1 MQIDMQQ
8 FQATYLAEADE
19 NLADL
24 EQGILQLERGESA
37 DLNAIFRAAH
47 SMKGGAGTF
56 GFTDIASYTH
66 HLETVLDLARDS
78 KLAITKDLVNAMLAA
93 VDILTKLLDCAR
105 NNQPTPASLT
115 AASIQQLQSLLGS
128 TETTQNTSRKITISE
143 KRQTTFHLEILPA
156 PNLAA
161 TGTDPITLLKE
172 LHSLGEVTDF
182 SADTSA
188 LPPLA
193 DMEPEAFYIRWQMN
207 LTGNITE
214 ADIRDVF
221 MFVPDEVKLTITP
234 QASETTSTTITL
246 HPASTTTEHAKP
258 TPEGQS
264 YLRVATEKVD
274 VLINLVGEL
283 VTSNAMVNQF
293 SSNQSQTDNQAF
305 QSALH
310 EMGQHTRNLQEAIMA
325 IRMMPI
331 SFVFSRFPRLVRDTA
346 EKLGKN
352 IHLITIGEQIE
363 LDKSVIEK
371 ITDPLTH
378 LVRNAIDH
386 AIETPEERH
395 KSGKPQQGTVEL
407 AAFHK
412 GGNVIVEIRD
422 DGRGLDRQ
430 KIINKAIEKGLVDA
444 TTTASLTDSEVW
456 EFIFLPGFS
465 TAAKVTDVSGRGVGM
480 DVVRRN
486 VKNLGGQIYIRSTA
500 GQGTTIGISLPLTL
514 AIVDGMATRVDD
526 TIYILPLL
534 NIIESIR
541 PADANIQSLK
551 QNLHVINV
559 RGEYLPL
566 LPLAQVL
573 DVPNQQVP
581 KPDEGI
587 VIIVE
592 SEHHKLGLQVSDLL
606 GERQVVIK
614 SLESNY
620 ERVRGIS
627 GATILGDG
635 KVSLIIDLLGL
646 IQLAKEQGHF
656 THDSQPA

>member
-1 MQIDMQQ
+1 M
-8 FQATYLAEADE
+8 
-19 NLADL
+19 N
-24 EQGILQLERGESA
+24 
-37 DLNAIFRAAH
+37 
-47 SMKGGAGTF
+47 
-56 GFTDIASYTH
+56 
-66 HLETVLDLARDS
+66 
-78 KLAITKDLVNAMLAA
+78 
-93 VDILTKLLDCAR
+93 
-105 NNQPTPASLT
+105 
-115 AASIQQLQSLLGS
+115 
-128 TETTQNTSRKITISE
+128 IS
-143 KRQTTFHLEILPA
+143 
-156 PNLAA
+156 
-161 TGTDPITLLKE
+161 G
-172 LHSLGEVTDF
+172 
-182 SADTSA
+182 
-188 LPPLA
+188 
-193 DMEPEAFYIRWQMN
+193 N
-207 LTGNITE
+207 LTEG
-214 ADIRDVF
+214 DIRDVF

-234 QASETTSTTITL
+234 IQQDDAPATN
-246 HPASTTTEHAKP
+246 PASNSTPTSVASGTTATEAPKP
-258 TPEGQS
+258 APEGQS

-274 VLINLVGEL
+274 ALINLVGEL

-293 SSNQSQTDNQAF
+293 SSNQSQTDSQAF
-305 QSALH
+305 LSALR

-346 EKLGKN
+346 QKLGKN
-352 IHLITIGEQIE
+352 INLVTIGEQIE

-386 AIETPEERH
+386 AIETPEERR
-395 KSGKPQQGTVEL
+395 KSGKPEQGTVEL

-430 KIINKAIEKGLVDA
+430 KIINKAVEKGLVDPA
-444 TTTASLTDSEVW
+444 TTSNLTNNEVW

-486 VKNLGGQIYIRSTA
+486 VKILGGQIYIRSNA

-534 NIIESIR
+534 NIIESVR
-541 PADANIQSLK
+541 PADANIQSLQ

-635 KVSLIIDLLGL
+635 KVSLIVDLPGL